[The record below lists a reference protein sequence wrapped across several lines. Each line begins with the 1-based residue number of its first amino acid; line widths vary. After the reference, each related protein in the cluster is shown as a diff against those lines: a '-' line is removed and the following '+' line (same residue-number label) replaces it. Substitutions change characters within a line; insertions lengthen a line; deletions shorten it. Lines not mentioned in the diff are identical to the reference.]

1 MLSNNAIIRLLILL
15 RFTLS
20 FHRDVKRFLLFR
32 LRYSLYLQNKNRR
45 EEVIQNIFFQIL
57 KEEYKKYFMRP
68 TIQRLRSIDSSII
81 HVISFSPLFF
91 FFSKSSR
98 NRSIKLS
105 PQQNWYNHVTLIG
118 FSFWIALSL
127 AFLKFQTST
136 CSRTSTT
143 TLHFNLSF
151 TNEQLNL

>member
-32 LRYSLYLQNKNRR
+32 LRYSLCLQNKNRR

-68 TIQRLRSIDSSII
+68 TIQRLRSINSSII
-81 HVISFSPLFF
+81 HVISFSLHLFF
-91 FFSKSSR
+91 FF
-98 NRSIKLS
+98 
-105 PQQNWYNHVTLIG
+105 QNPLETVP
-118 FSFWIALSL
+118 
-127 AFLKFQTST
+127 
-136 CSRTSTT
+136 
-143 TLHFNLSF
+143 
-151 TNEQLNL
+151 LNCHHNKIDTIT

>member
-32 LRYSLYLQNKNRR
+32 LRYSLCLQNKNRR

-81 HVISFSPLFF
+81 HVISFSLHLFF
-91 FFSKSSR
+91 FFKILSK
-98 NRSIKLS
+98 RSIKLS

-136 CSRTSTT
+136 CSRTST
-143 TLHFNLSF
+143 LHFNLSL